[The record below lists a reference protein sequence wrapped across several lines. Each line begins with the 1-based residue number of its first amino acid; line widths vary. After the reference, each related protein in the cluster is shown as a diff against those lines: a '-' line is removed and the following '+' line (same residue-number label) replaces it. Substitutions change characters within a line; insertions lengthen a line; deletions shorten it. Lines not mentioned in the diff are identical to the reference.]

1 MPDHTNTQAGPHGQV
16 RASDVPDL
24 RSLLAEA
31 SPPSSSVTVPL
42 KQGLAEKIRQA
53 EDDLAKISQSSP
65 AKRMGAKSPLRAKA
79 EEIEALRAEMESS
92 ALTFYFEALTED
104 DRESIRKGMAGRDNP
119 DELNLRAIAA
129 MCRKVTTADGTEFPD
144 RMTWEDFRDL
154 RDRLGAQVFDLTIDA
169 AATRASGGDWSV
181 PFSQAASL
189 ILGTAT

>member
-1 MPDHTNTQAGPHGQV
+1 MTDKPEM
-16 RASDVPDL
+16 PDL

-65 AKRMGAKSPLRAKA
+65 AKRMGSKSPLRAKA

-129 MCRKVTTADGTEFPD
+129 MCRKVTTADGSEFPD

-189 ILGTAT
+189 ILGTGT